1 MAKKYTVVIHYE
13 GAWDYDIE
21 AESEEEAKE
30 IANGLFM
37 DAEPLEVWDSVDWDI
52 CDCWETK

>member
-13 GAWDYDIE
+13 GAWHYDIE

-37 DAEPLEVWDSVDWDI
+37 NAEPLEVRNSVDWDI